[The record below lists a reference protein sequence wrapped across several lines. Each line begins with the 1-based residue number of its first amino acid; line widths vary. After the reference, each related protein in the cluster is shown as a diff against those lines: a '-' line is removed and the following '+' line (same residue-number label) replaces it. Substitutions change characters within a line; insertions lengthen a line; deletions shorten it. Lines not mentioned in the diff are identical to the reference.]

1 MNEYIKNI
9 IDKIESIRIT
19 NKVGINDKSLD
30 YNLYMMQ
37 LEFLKLIDK
46 DLLNNIK
53 KEVSIIYYEDCC
65 INTDRVIDTFLNIL
79 NSKLKELNK

>member
-37 LEFLKLIDK
+37 LEILKLIDK